1 MSANGSIATT
11 LDYEFFGGAVVK
23 NAGTLTGALEPSLV
37 FVAQNPVNAEPF
49 TYTLEFGL
57 TAGIETPTVYGEATN
72 LSIDFTIDQSGFI
85 EFGVQKYLTSNANT
99 MIIPFGATG
108 EGYSVVSGTFDNI
121 LPFTS
126 ETNIYVF
133 SEGPAA
139 GTFGFTVLGRG
150 TNYST
155 HIYDKVGANEVTF
168 QGIDSN
174 DTKMIAESN
183 DVIIIDNGIRQA
195 EII

>member
-1 MSANGSIATT
+1 MSANGSIVTT
-11 LDYEFFGGAVVK
+11 LDYDFFGGAVVK
-23 NAGTLTGALEPSLV
+23 NSGTLTGALEPSLV

-49 TYTLEFGL
+49 TFTLEFGL
-57 TAGIETPTVYGEATN
+57 TAGIETPTVYAEATN

-85 EFGVQKYLTSNANT
+85 EFGVQKYLYSNANT

-108 EGYSVVSGTFDNI
+108 EGFSTIEGTFDNI

-133 SEGPAA
+133 SEGPAS
-139 GTFGFTVLGRG
+139 GTFGFTVLGKG
-150 TNYST
+150 TNHST
-155 HIYDKVGANEVTF
+155 HIYDRIGANEVSF
-168 QGIDSN
+168 QGIENN
-174 DTKMIAESN
+174 DVRMVADSN

>member
-1 MSANGSIATT
+1 MSANGSINTT
-11 LDYEFFGGAVVK
+11 LDYQFFDGAVVK
-23 NAGTLTGALEPSLV
+23 TGGTLTGALEPSLV

-57 TAGIETPTVYGEATN
+57 VAGIETPTVYGEATN

-85 EFGVQKYLTSNANT
+85 EFGVQRYLTSNANT
-99 MIIPFGATG
+99 MIIPFGATS
-108 EGYSVVSGTFDNI
+108 EGYSIVEGTFDNI

-139 GTFGFTVLGRG
+139 GTFGFTVLGKG
-150 TNYST
+150 TNVAT
-155 HIYDKVGANEVTF
+155 HIYARVGASFVQF
-168 QGIDSN
+168 QGIDHN
-174 DTKMIAESN
+174 GVKMISDSN
-183 DVIIIDNGIRQA
+183 DVNIVDNGIRQA